1 MLTDAMFRPMLGAG
15 EAHPGGTIMN
25 IQANDTKAPV
35 IPAAGIGK
43 LPMPPKFA
51 NVADERLHRK
61 QRLAAGFRLFSK
73 FGFDEGVAGHI
84 TARDPEFLD
93 TFWVNP
99 FGVHFS
105 MIKVSNL
112 IRCDHKGNV
121 VEGDYPVN
129 TAAFVIHSR
138 VHAARP
144 DAVAAAHS
152 HSTYGR
158 AFSTLGRPL
167 APITQDVCAFYN
179 DHALYDDFGGVVVE
193 LDEGQRIAEAIGKHK
208 AAILQNHGLI
218 TVGGTVD
225 EAVWWF
231 ITMERSCQVQL
242 VAEAALRGSETLKQ
256 ISPEAAAQAN
266 KITGS
271 AFAGWFQFQ
280 PLYARIVKEQPDLL
294 D

>member
-1 MLTDAMFRPMLGAG
+1 
-15 EAHPGGTIMN
+15 MN
-25 IQANDTKAPV
+25 VQAKETKAPAD
-35 IPAAGIGK
+35 PAALMGK
-43 LPMPPKFA
+43 LPTPPKFD
-51 NVADERLHRK
+51 NPADERLHRK

-84 TARDPEFLD
+84 TARDPEFPD

-105 MIKVSNL
+105 QIKASNL

-138 VHAARP
+138 VHSARP
-144 DAVAAAHS
+144 DAIAAAHS

-179 DHALYDDFGGVVVE
+179 DHAVYDDFGGVAVE
-193 LDEGQRIAEAIGKHK
+193 LDEGQRIADAIGKRK

-242 VAEAALRGSETLKQ
+242 IAEAALKGGETLKQ
-256 ISPEAAAQAN
+256 ISPQAAAQSY
-266 KITGS
+266 KIVGS
-271 AFAGWFQFQ
+271 PFSGWFQFQ
-280 PLYARIVKEQPDLL
+280 PLYGRIVKEQPDLL

>member
-84 TARDPEFLD
+84 TARDPEFPD

-280 PLYARIVKEQPDLL
+280 PLYARIVNEQPDLL